1 MGFLTSFFTSPRFLT
16 SLIIAAIGAVL
27 AAQISG
33 YWGRVIAIIIIY
45 IVVMLTMLDQGV
57 GATRQHRDGQDRDLI
72 RPINDHP
79 GFLAIAN
86 ALPHP
91 FMVISDSRVISAN
104 LSAIQLLG
112 APLIGQNIAGA
123 FRHSLIIQHLS
134 DLGMKANTISISG
147 LGHRSQRWE
156 MSVTPI
162 DHGYR
167 LVQLIDKSDNHAAE
181 KMRVDFVAN
190 ASHELLT
197 PLASISGFIETLS
210 DPETGANQGTRERF
224 LKIIGD
230 EAHRMELLIR
240 DLMSLSRI
248 ESGSLVQTTEDLRF
262 SDIAQQAI
270 SGLIKSSN
278 KRGKD
283 IKVTVQDNLPRV
295 AGDEGLL
302 RQMVINIV
310 ANSMKYAQKDTPILV
325 NIEKTQS
332 ASMLRFSVKDY
343 GAGIDPKHIPRLTE
357 RFYRVDSGRSKAL
370 GGTGLGLSLVKH
382 IVQRHRGH
390 LDITSNKGDGTLI
403 SVLLP
408 IAAIDHININ
418 HVTRKA
424 RTLPEDS
431 KTSFSK

>member
-1 MGFLTSFFTSPRFLT
+1 MAFFRTERFLI
-16 SLIIAAIGAVL
+16 SLIIAIIGAVL

-33 YWGRVIAIIIIY
+33 FWGRTIAITIICT
-45 IVVMLTMLDQGV
+45 IVMITISDQGV
-57 GATRQHRDGQDRDLI
+57 GATRQHSDGKKRDLM
-72 RPINDHP
+72 RPINEHP
-79 GFLAIAN
+79 DFVAIAN

-91 FMVISDSRVISAN
+91 FVVISNNRIISAN

-134 DLGMKANTISISG
+134 NVNMPANSISISG

-162 DHGYR
+162 EHGYR
-167 LVQLIDKSDNHAAE
+167 LVQLFDKSDNHAAE

-197 PLASISGFIETLS
+197 PLASISGFIETLR
-210 DPETGANQGTRERF
+210 DNEAGADRATRERF

-230 EAHRMELLIR
+230 EAQRMESLIR

-248 ESGSLVQTTEDLRF
+248 ESGSSATIINDLRF

-278 KRGKD
+278 MRGKD
-283 IKVTVQDNLPRV
+283 IEFTAQDDLPRV

-332 ASMLRFSVKDY
+332 GSMIRFSVKDF
-343 GAGIDPKHIPRLTE
+343 GNGIDSEHIPRLTE

-390 LDITSNKGDGTLI
+390 LDITSKKGDGTLI
-403 SVLLP
+403 SILLP
-408 IAAIDHININ
+408 IAAIDHVNLN
-418 HVTRKA
+418 HISRKA
-424 RTLPEDS
+424 RTVKSVEVKNKS
-431 KTSFSK
+431 N